1 MLSRLV
7 ERLRDI
13 PQPIIS
19 IINGPA
25 VGAGLALALVSDIR
39 IGSTDSLFLVGFS
52 KLGLSN
58 CDVGTSYLL
67 PRIVGQAKAAEMML
81 IGEQLDS
88 AAAFE
93 CGLLSRL
100 VAKKTDL
107 QEEAIRCAEKMLKMS
122 TWGLILTKKQM
133 QASMDC
139 SNLHAAVTAENS
151 HQMYLMNRPD
161 VMAMARHHLQ
171 RTGTR
176 QSKM

>member
-7 ERLRDI
+7 ERLRNI

-19 IINGPA
+19 IVNGPA

-39 IGSTDSLFLVGFS
+39 IGCTNCSFLVGFS

-67 PRIVGQAKAAEMML
+67 PRIVGQAKTAEMML
-81 IGEQLDS
+81 TGERLDS
-88 AAAFE
+88 SAALE
-93 CGLLSRL
+93 CGLLNHV
-100 VAKKTDL
+100 VAQHVDL
-107 QEEAIRCAEKMLKMS
+107 QKEAMRCAEKMLKMS

-133 QASMDC
+133 QASIDC
-139 SNLHAAVTAENS
+139 SNLHAAITAENS

-161 VMAMARHHLQ
+161 VIAMARQHLHLI
-171 RTGTR
+171 GTR
-176 QSKM
+176 KSKM

>member
-7 ERLRDI
+7 ERLRGI

-39 IGSTDSLFLVGFS
+39 IGSNDSLFLVGFS
-52 KLGLSN
+52 NLGLSN

-81 IGEQLDS
+81 TGKRLDS
-88 AAAFE
+88 AAALK
-93 CGLLSRL
+93 CGLLSHL
-100 VAKKTDL
+100 VAKQTDL
-107 QEEAIRCAEKMLKMS
+107 QKEASRCAENMLKMS
-122 TWGLILTKKQM
+122 KWGLILTKKQM

-139 SNLHAAVTAENS
+139 SNLHAAITAENS

-161 VMAMARHHLQ
+161 VVAMARQHLQ
-171 RTGTR
+171 RTGSR